1 MDYPSVTQVLAP
13 FTDFSMIPPDVLQA
27 AADRGSKVHA
37 ICAGIALGEWVPKP
51 PPELSG
57 YISSFRQWFK
67 YVDKV
72 WLVEEELVDRA
83 YGFKGHPDLAVS
95 LIGDEDFIRVLDL
108 KTPATKTPTWAAQIA
123 AYNHLVG
130 GAFPGKEIRRSGT
143 LRLRKDGR
151 PPVLDEYQDSARDFQ
166 AFVSAL
172 TAWKYFK
179 G

>member
-1 MDYPSVTQVLAP
+1 MNLPSVTQVLSPYA
-13 FTDFSMIPPDVLQA
+13 DFSMVPPDVLEA

-57 YISSFRQWFK
+57 YVNSFRHWFQ
-67 YVDKV
+67 YVDQV
-72 WLVEEELVDRA
+72 WLVEEELVDQT
-83 YGFKGHPDLAVS
+83 YGFMGHPDLAVS
-95 LIGDEDFIRVLDL
+95 LIGDDDFIRVVDL

-123 AYNHLVG
+123 AYNNLVSR
-130 GAFPGKEIRRSGT
+130 AFPGRAIRRSGT

-151 PPVLDEYQDSARDFQ
+151 PPIFDEYQESARDLL
-166 AFVSAL
+166 AFLSAL